1 MNPSVTSSQSCSAE
15 ELAHAAKAASRILAS
30 LTSDLKNAALAAI
43 AAALEENAPA
53 ILTANAE
60 DLRDAQK
67 SLQAG
72 DLSQSA
78 LKRLRMDDA
87 KLAEMVRG
95 VRAVAELP
103 DPSGCILDRRLL
115 DTGLELH
122 KVSCPLGVLAVIFEA
137 RPDAVTQISAL
148 SVKSGNAVILKGGRE
163 VERTTEVLV
172 STLRKALASVRV
184 PADAICAVHGREA
197 VAELLRLDDL
207 IDLVIPRGSN
217 ALVQHIQKNTRIPVL
232 GHADGV
238 CHAYVDVA
246 ADQEMALALV
256 VDSKVQYPA
265 VCNALETVLIHEQIA
280 PTFLPKL
287 VQRFSEKQVRVRGC
301 SRARAIAPAIEVLG
315 NDEWHTEY
323 SDLIVAVRIVDS
335 AEAAVEHINRYGSH
349 HTDVIITGDTAS
361 ANRFLQE
368 VDSANVF
375 HNASTRFSDGYR
387 YGFGSEVGISTSKLH
402 ARGPV
407 GLEGL
412 ITYKYK
418 LYGSG
423 QTVAQY
429 TGAERRKFLHERT
442 GS

>member
-1 MNPSVTSSQSCSAE
+1 MTSTPVTAE
-15 ELAHAAKAASRILAS
+15 RAVNVEDLAKAAKSASRKLMTLS
-30 LTSDLKNAALAAI
+30 SEQKS
-43 AAALEENAPA
+43 AALESVAKALEQHASE
-53 ILTANAE
+53 ILAANAE
-60 DLRDAQK
+60 DVREADALVK
-67 SLQAG
+67 SG
-72 DLSQSA
+72 DLSQA
-78 LKRLRMDDA
+78 LLKRLHLDAA

-95 VRAVAELP
+95 VRAVAQLP
-103 DPSGCILDRRLL
+103 DPSGQILERRLL

-172 STLRKALASVRV
+172 STMRDALGSTSV
-184 PADAICAVHGREA
+184 PEDAICAVYGREA
-197 VAELLRLDDL
+197 VASLLAKDDT

-217 ALVQHIQKNTRIPVL
+217 ALVQHIQRNTRIPVL

-238 CHAYVDVA
+238 CHAYVDSA
-246 ADQEMALALV
+246 ADQQMALSIV

-265 VCNALETVLIHEQIA
+265 VCNALETVLIHQKIA
-280 PTFLPKL
+280 PSFLPEMVK
-287 VQRFSEKQVRVRGC
+287 RFAEKSVRVRGC
-301 SRARAIAPAIEVLG
+301 ARSCAIAPEIEPISDG
-315 NDEWHTEY
+315 EWHTEY
-323 SDLIVAVRIVDS
+323 SDLVAAVRIVDDLED
-335 AEAAVEHINRYGSH
+335 AIDHINRHGSH
-349 HTDVIITGDTAS
+349 HTDAVITTDAS
-361 ANRFLQE
+361 AAKKFLDE

-387 YGFGSEVGISTSKLH
+387 YGFGSEVGISTNKLH

-412 ITYKYK
+412 VTYKYK

-423 QTVAQY
+423 QTVAEY
-429 TGAERRKFLHERT
+429 AGANRKKFLHER
-442 GS
+442 